1 MTAREDNASKA
12 QFALIVK
19 HEKSVRFTTKERRD
33 LLLSMLTDVLSRT
46 STCRGKRILLVM
58 IVMDDAVEASSTAWL
73 SSSNVETFAAVTTTA
88 LRVARAS
95 AMRQHVSGIYECR
108 SQ

>member
-1 MTAREDNASKA
+1 
-12 QFALIVK
+12 
-19 HEKSVRFTTKERRD
+19 
-33 LLLSMLTDVLSRT
+33 
-46 STCRGKRILLVM
+46 M

-73 SSSNVETFAAVTTTA
+73 SSSNVETFAAMTTTA

>member
-33 LLLSMLTDVLSRT
+33 LFAFDAHRRPLS
-46 STCRGKRILLVM
+46 
-58 IVMDDAVEASSTAWL
+58 
-73 SSSNVETFAAVTTTA
+73 
-88 LRVARAS
+88 
-95 AMRQHVSGIYECR
+95 HVDMPREEDFVGYDRDGRCC
-108 SQ
+108 